1 MLFSLIAPPG
11 SVASIDQWTVGA
23 IFYASLVV
31 SEALGRS
38 GTSQIVDLF
47 ANGGNEFTPG
57 YAIYENGVLARVVL
71 INFMTDP
78 SGASDYTAS
87 LSVGGGQTGEGNG
100 TPAEVSV
107 K

>member
-1 MLFSLIAPPG
+1 MLCSLIAPPG

-57 YAIYENGVLARVVL
+57 YAIYENGALARVVL